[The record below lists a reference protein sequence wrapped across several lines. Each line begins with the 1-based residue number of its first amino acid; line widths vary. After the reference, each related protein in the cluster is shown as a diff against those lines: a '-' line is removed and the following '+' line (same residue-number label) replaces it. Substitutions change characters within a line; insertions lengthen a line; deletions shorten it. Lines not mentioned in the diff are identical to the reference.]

1 MGSNINPRVLI
12 LIGLAFVIAVLGA
25 WRLCGSGEP
34 AGGPEGDGAALQM
47 MRKLADN
54 EDHEGMVKAAGSKDL
69 KSARRSVRAM
79 GRVGYK
85 AILGIKAAMK
95 DPRPEVRQ
103 EAMIAVSQ
111 AGTEKELP
119 DVVTVALEDK
129 SPAVRADA
137 CLALGR
143 MKAYTKI
150 DTLLAAMGDEDAN
163 VRRRANKAIV
173 KIIGAGV
180 SFNPK
185 ASVEK
190 RTKAI
195 DKMRALWLSMKAK
208 TEQFYQNRKR
218 YRQNNPAK

>member
-1 MGSNINPRVLI
+1 MGSNINPRILLLI
-12 LIGLAFVIAVLGA
+12 SLVVAIAVVGV
-25 WRLCGSGEP
+25 WRLFDSDQQPDGS
-34 AGGPEGDGAALQM
+34 EGDGAALQR

-54 EDHEGMVKAAGSKDL
+54 EDNEGMVKAAGAKDL
-69 KSARRSVRAM
+69 RSARRSVRAM

-119 DVVTVALEDK
+119 DVETVVLKDK

-150 DTLLAAMGDEDAN
+150 DTLLAAMGDDDAN

-195 DKMRALWLSMKAK
+195 AEMRSLWISMKAK